1 MRNSL
6 TPTYRGIISAEFD
19 LFYYKLLKIKEQ
31 ALSTRS
37 IAVVKEDDNNTIT
50 VHGPAL
56 AIQDELKAFLE
67 NQFERLRRM
76 VVGPS
81 SMYVQDAFYIFTALS
96 DEILINLPWQGSDYW
111 RQNCMEIKFFQSQIA
126 GEKIF
131 QQIDYLLKNPDP
143 LQKELARIYLLCLSL
158 GFFGKYRG
166 QDLIA
171 IDSYKQKLFSFIK
184 LRNARFNSTHI
195 PLEIFDGCLDHI
207 FTEAP
212 SKGLPDLRQWGLTA
226 FAIFAVYLFISY
238 GVWSIIS
245 YDLHEV
251 LHDLFLL
258 AKQGAQ
264 V

>member
-1 MRNSL
+1 MRNSII
-6 TPTYRGIISAEFD
+6 PSYRGIISAEFD
-19 LFYYKLLKIKEQ
+19 LFYYKLLKVKEQ
-31 ALSTRS
+31 ALSTRA
-37 IAVVKEDDNNTIT
+37 IAAVKEEDENTIT

-56 AIQDELKAFLE
+56 AIQDELKTFLE

-81 SMYVQDAFYIFTALS
+81 AMYVQDAFYIFVALA

-143 LQKELARIYLLCLSL
+143 LQKELSRIYLLCLSL
-158 GFFGKYRG
+158 GFLGKYRG
-166 QDLIA
+166 QDLIT

-184 LRNARFNSTHI
+184 LRHTRFNSANI

-212 SKGLPDLRQWGLTA
+212 SKGLPDLKQWGWTA
-226 FAIFAVYLFISY
+226 FAIFTFYLFISY

-245 YDLHEV
+245 YDLHQV

-258 AKQGAQ
+258 AKQGA
-264 V
+264 VI